1 MKLLELGKSVTV
13 VAINE
18 NDPLFGKYDL
28 NARQSRTLVPVYIE
42 YETALNDLQTCIK
55 PEHQKLDVL
64 TTDDLDNLITEQQT
78 L

>member
-1 MKLLELGKSVTV
+1 M
-13 VAINE
+13 NE

-28 NARQSRTLVPVYIE
+28 NARQSRTIVPVYIE
-42 YETALNDLQTCIK
+42 YETALTDLQTCIE

>member
-1 MKLLELGKSVTV
+1 MFEVVEL
-13 VAINE
+13 NE